1 MAQSLPYGI
10 TIGVLKI
17 DADDSIEALIVRG
30 WTVNE
35 HTEIK
40 QNVDDEVIA
49 AQFCTYH
56 F

>member
-1 MAQSLPYGI
+1 MTQSLLYGI

-17 DADDSIEALIVRG
+17 DADDSIEALIVRS

-40 QNVDDEVIA
+40 QNIDDEVIA
-49 AQFCTYH
+49 ARFCTHH